1 MRSAGIHHITAI
13 AGDPQRNLDFYTEA
27 LGLRLVKRTVN
38 FDDPGSYHFYFGD
51 NIGTPGTIITFFP
64 WPGARRGTRGS
75 GQVTTVSFAIPRNSM
90 AFWKER
96 LRANHVIAEEIEGR
110 FGSNALRFLDPDGL
124 QLELTI
130 ARLRQTKES
139 CYPGRQLFADS
150 PRQRLKSGTL
160 ERTEKLLTEILGFE
174 FVGEEN
180 NRRRFRGSGS
190 NASAEIDLVSSEAGF
205 GQIAVGTVHHI
216 AFRAADDDEQLKV
229 REQLAARGLNVTPV
243 IDRQYFHSIYFRE
256 PNGILFE
263 IATDG
268 PGFLIDEPADA
279 LGETLKLPPIYESK
293 RNEIERVLP
302 TDSSPPLD
310 RIMND
315 FTYRFIPG
323 TGDRTLLLLHGTGGN
338 ENDLLPLGRAIDP
351 DASLLSPRGKVLE
364 NGAPRFFRRLA
375 EGVFDE
381 EDVVARADELADFVS
396 VCGPKIWFRSEH
408 ADCDRLFQ
416 RREYRLGDDA
426 ARRIEISRRDFVSS
440 DGAPFTSA
448 GDHVGKLCRPDLRR
462 AF

>member
-51 NIGTPGTIITFFP
+51 NIGTPGTIMTFFP
-64 WPGARRGTRGS
+64 WPGARRGARGS
-75 GQVTTVSFAIPRNSM
+75 GQVTTVSFAVPRNSM

-96 LRANHVIAEEIEGR
+96 LRATHVIAEEIEGR
-110 FGSNALRFLDPDGL
+110 FGCNAWRFLDPDGL
-124 QLELTI
+124 QLELV
-130 ARLRQTKES
+130 ASANEES
-139 CYPGRQLFADS
+139 SSERAVRGFAA
-150 PRQRLKSGTL
+150 PTL
-160 ERTEKLLTEILGFE
+160 EVRNPEKTEKLLTEILGFK
-174 FVGEEN
+174 FVAEEN

-205 GQIAVGTVHHI
+205 GQIAAGTVHHI
-216 AFRAADDDEQLKV
+216 AFRAPDDDEQLKV
-229 REQLAARGLNVTPV
+229 REQLVARGLNVTPV

-302 TDSSPPLD
+302 TIHLRHS
-310 RIMND
+310 
-315 FTYRFIPG
+315 T
-323 TGDRTLLLLHGTGGN
+323 
-338 ENDLLPLGRAIDP
+338 
-351 DASLLSPRGKVLE
+351 AS
-364 NGAPRFFRRLA
+364 
-375 EGVFDE
+375 
-381 EDVVARADELADFVS
+381 
-396 VCGPKIWFRSEH
+396 
-408 ADCDRLFQ
+408 
-416 RREYRLGDDA
+416 
-426 ARRIEISRRDFVSS
+426 
-440 DGAPFTSA
+440 
-448 GDHVGKLCRPDLRR
+448 
-462 AF
+462 

>member
-1 MRSAGIHHITAI
+1 MRSAGIHHITAV

-51 NIGTPGTIITFFP
+51 NIGTPGTIMTFFP
-64 WPGARRGTRGS
+64 WPGARRGARGS
-75 GQVTTVSFAIPRNSM
+75 GQVTTVSFAVPRNSM

-96 LRANHVIAEEIEGR
+96 LRATHVIAEEIEGR
-110 FGSNALRFLDPDGL
+110 FGCNPLRFLDPDGL
-124 QLELTI
+124 QLELV
-130 ARLRQTKES
+130 ASANEES
-139 CYPGRQLFADS
+139 SSERAIRGFAA
-150 PRQRLKSGTL
+150 PTL
-160 ERTEKLLTEILGFE
+160 EVRNSEKTEELLTEILGFE
-174 FVGEEN
+174 FVAEEN

-205 GQIAVGTVHHI
+205 GQIAAGTVHHI

-229 REQLAARGLNVTPV
+229 REQLVARGLNVTPV

-302 TDSSPPLD
+302 TIHLRHS
-310 RIMND
+310 
-315 FTYRFIPG
+315 
-323 TGDRTLLLLHGTGGN
+323 
-338 ENDLLPLGRAIDP
+338 A
-351 DASLLSPRGKVLE
+351 AS
-364 NGAPRFFRRLA
+364 
-375 EGVFDE
+375 
-381 EDVVARADELADFVS
+381 
-396 VCGPKIWFRSEH
+396 
-408 ADCDRLFQ
+408 
-416 RREYRLGDDA
+416 
-426 ARRIEISRRDFVSS
+426 
-440 DGAPFTSA
+440 
-448 GDHVGKLCRPDLRR
+448 
-462 AF
+462 

>member
-51 NIGTPGTIITFFP
+51 NIGTPGTIMTFFP
-64 WPGARRGTRGS
+64 WPGARRGARGS
-75 GQVTTVSFAIPRNSM
+75 GQVTTVSFAVPQNSM

-96 LRANHVIAEEIEGR
+96 LRANHVITEEIEGR
-110 FGSNALRFLDPDGL
+110 FGSDALRFLDPDGL
-124 QLELTI
+124 QLELTVI
-130 ARLRQTKES
+130 PSNVEGSRRETFKVTSRGSLDFARDDGGPSARAIR
-139 CYPGRQLFADS
+139 GFAA
-150 PRQRLKSGTL
+150 PTL
-160 ERTEKLLTEILGFE
+160 EVRNPEKTEKLLTEILGFE
-174 FVGEEN
+174 FVAEEN
-180 NRRRFRGSGS
+180 NRRRFRGSSS

-205 GQIAVGTVHHI
+205 GQIAAGTVHHI

-229 REQLAARGLNVTPV
+229 HEQLIARGLNVTPV

-302 TDSSPPLD
+302 TIHLRHS
-310 RIMND
+310 
-315 FTYRFIPG
+315 
-323 TGDRTLLLLHGTGGN
+323 
-338 ENDLLPLGRAIDP
+338 A
-351 DASLLSPRGKVLE
+351 AS
-364 NGAPRFFRRLA
+364 
-375 EGVFDE
+375 
-381 EDVVARADELADFVS
+381 
-396 VCGPKIWFRSEH
+396 
-408 ADCDRLFQ
+408 
-416 RREYRLGDDA
+416 
-426 ARRIEISRRDFVSS
+426 
-440 DGAPFTSA
+440 
-448 GDHVGKLCRPDLRR
+448 
-462 AF
+462 

>member
-13 AGDPQRNLDFYTEA
+13 AGDPQRNLDFYTQA

-51 NIGTPGTIITFFP
+51 NIGSPGTIVTFFP
-64 WPGARRGTRGS
+64 WPGARRGARGS
-75 GQVTTVSFAIPRNSM
+75 GQVTTVSLAIPQNSM

-96 LRANHVIAEEIEGR
+96 LRANQVIAEEIEGR

-124 QLELTI
+124 QLELLASANEESSS
-130 ARLRQTKES
+130 ARAIR
-139 CYPGRQLFADS
+139 GFAA
-150 PRQRLKSGTL
+150 PTL
-160 ERTEKLLTEILGFE
+160 EVRDPEKTEKLLTEILGFE
-174 FVGEEN
+174 FVAEEN

-190 NASAEIDLVSSEAGF
+190 NASAEVDLVSSEAGF
-205 GQIAVGTVHHI
+205 GQIAAGTVHHI

-229 REQLAARGLNVTPV
+229 REQLVARGLNVTPV

-302 TDSSPPLD
+302 
-310 RIMND
+310 
-315 FTYRFIPG
+315 
-323 TGDRTLLLLHGTGGN
+323 
-338 ENDLLPLGRAIDP
+338 AIHLRHS
-351 DASLLSPRGKVLE
+351 A
-364 NGAPRFFRRLA
+364 
-375 EGVFDE
+375 
-381 EDVVARADELADFVS
+381 VS
-396 VCGPKIWFRSEH
+396 
-408 ADCDRLFQ
+408 
-416 RREYRLGDDA
+416 
-426 ARRIEISRRDFVSS
+426 
-440 DGAPFTSA
+440 
-448 GDHVGKLCRPDLRR
+448 
-462 AF
+462 

>member
-51 NIGTPGTIITFFP
+51 NIGTPGTIMTFFP
-64 WPGARRGTRGS
+64 WPGARRGARGS
-75 GQVTTVSFAIPRNSM
+75 GQATTVSFAVPRNSM

-96 LRANHVIAEEIEGR
+96 LRATHVITEEIEGR

-124 QLELTI
+124 QLELV
-130 ARLRQTKES
+130 ASANEES
-139 CYPGRQLFADS
+139 SSERAVRGFAA
-150 PRQRLKSGTL
+150 PTL
-160 ERTEKLLTEILGFE
+160 EVRNPEKTEKLLTEILGFE
-174 FVGEEN
+174 FVAEEN

-205 GQIAVGTVHHI
+205 GQIAAGTVHHI

-229 REQLAARGLNVTPV
+229 REQLVARGLNVTPV

-302 TDSSPPLD
+302 TIHLRQS
-310 RIMND
+310 
-315 FTYRFIPG
+315 
-323 TGDRTLLLLHGTGGN
+323 
-338 ENDLLPLGRAIDP
+338 A
-351 DASLLSPRGKVLE
+351 AS
-364 NGAPRFFRRLA
+364 
-375 EGVFDE
+375 
-381 EDVVARADELADFVS
+381 
-396 VCGPKIWFRSEH
+396 
-408 ADCDRLFQ
+408 
-416 RREYRLGDDA
+416 
-426 ARRIEISRRDFVSS
+426 
-440 DGAPFTSA
+440 
-448 GDHVGKLCRPDLRR
+448 
-462 AF
+462 

>member
-1 MRSAGIHHITAI
+1 MRCAGIHHITAI

-51 NIGTPGTIITFFP
+51 NIGSPGTIMTFFP
-64 WPGARRGTRGS
+64 WPGARRGARGS
-75 GQVTTVSFAIPRNSM
+75 GQVTTVSFAVPRNSM

-96 LRANHVIAEEIEGR
+96 LRATHVIAEEIEGR
-110 FGSNALRFLDPDGL
+110 FGCNALRFLDPDGL
-124 QLELTI
+124 QLELV
-130 ARLRQTKES
+130 ASANEES
-139 CYPGRQLFADS
+139 SSERAIRGFAA
-150 PRQRLKSGTL
+150 PTL
-160 ERTEKLLTEILGFE
+160 EVRNPEKTEKLLTDDLGFE
-174 FVGEEN
+174 FVAEEN

-216 AFRAADDDEQLKV
+216 AFRAPDDDEQLKV
-229 REQLAARGLNVTPV
+229 REQLVARGLNVTPV

-302 TDSSPPLD
+302 TIHLRHS
-310 RIMND
+310 
-315 FTYRFIPG
+315 
-323 TGDRTLLLLHGTGGN
+323 
-338 ENDLLPLGRAIDP
+338 A
-351 DASLLSPRGKVLE
+351 AS
-364 NGAPRFFRRLA
+364 
-375 EGVFDE
+375 
-381 EDVVARADELADFVS
+381 
-396 VCGPKIWFRSEH
+396 
-408 ADCDRLFQ
+408 
-416 RREYRLGDDA
+416 
-426 ARRIEISRRDFVSS
+426 
-440 DGAPFTSA
+440 
-448 GDHVGKLCRPDLRR
+448 
-462 AF
+462 

>member
-51 NIGTPGTIITFFP
+51 SIGTPGTIMTFFP
-64 WPGARRGTRGS
+64 WPGARRGARGS
-75 GQVTTVSFAIPRNSM
+75 GQVTTVSFAVPRNSM

-96 LRANHVIAEEIEGR
+96 LRATHVIAEEIEGR

-124 QLELTI
+124 QLELV
-130 ARLRQTKES
+130 ASANEES
-139 CYPGRQLFADS
+139 SSERPIPGFAA
-150 PRQRLKSGTL
+150 PTL
-160 ERTEKLLTEILGFE
+160 EVRNPEKTEKLLTEILGFE
-174 FVGEEN
+174 FVAEEN

-205 GQIAVGTVHHI
+205 GQIAAGTVHHI

-302 TDSSPPLD
+302 TIHLRHS
-310 RIMND
+310 
-315 FTYRFIPG
+315 
-323 TGDRTLLLLHGTGGN
+323 
-338 ENDLLPLGRAIDP
+338 A
-351 DASLLSPRGKVLE
+351 AS
-364 NGAPRFFRRLA
+364 
-375 EGVFDE
+375 
-381 EDVVARADELADFVS
+381 
-396 VCGPKIWFRSEH
+396 
-408 ADCDRLFQ
+408 
-416 RREYRLGDDA
+416 
-426 ARRIEISRRDFVSS
+426 
-440 DGAPFTSA
+440 
-448 GDHVGKLCRPDLRR
+448 
-462 AF
+462 

>member
-51 NIGTPGTIITFFP
+51 NIGSPGTIMTFFP
-64 WPGARRGTRGS
+64 WPGARRGARGS
-75 GQVTTVSFAIPRNSM
+75 GQVTTVSFAVPRNSM
-90 AFWKER
+90 TFWKER
-96 LRANHVIAEEIEGR
+96 LRGTHVIAEEIEGR

-124 QLELTI
+124 QLELV
-130 ARLRQTKES
+130 ASANEES
-139 CYPGRQLFADS
+139 SSERAIRGFAA
-150 PRQRLKSGTL
+150 PTL
-160 ERTEKLLTEILGFE
+160 EVRNPEKTEKLLTEILGFE
-174 FVGEEN
+174 FVAKEN

-190 NASAEIDLVSSEAGF
+190 NASAEVDLVSSETGF
-205 GQIAVGTVHHI
+205 GQIAAGTVHHI

-229 REQLAARGLNVTPV
+229 REQLAARGLNVTSV

-302 TDSSPPLD
+302 TIHLRHS
-310 RIMND
+310 
-315 FTYRFIPG
+315 
-323 TGDRTLLLLHGTGGN
+323 
-338 ENDLLPLGRAIDP
+338 A
-351 DASLLSPRGKVLE
+351 AS
-364 NGAPRFFRRLA
+364 
-375 EGVFDE
+375 
-381 EDVVARADELADFVS
+381 
-396 VCGPKIWFRSEH
+396 
-408 ADCDRLFQ
+408 
-416 RREYRLGDDA
+416 
-426 ARRIEISRRDFVSS
+426 
-440 DGAPFTSA
+440 
-448 GDHVGKLCRPDLRR
+448 
-462 AF
+462 